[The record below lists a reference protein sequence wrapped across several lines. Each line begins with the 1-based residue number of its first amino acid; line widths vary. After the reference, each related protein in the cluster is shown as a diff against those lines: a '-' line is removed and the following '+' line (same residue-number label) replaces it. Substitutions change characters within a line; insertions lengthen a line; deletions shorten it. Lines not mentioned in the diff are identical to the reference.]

1 MEPECSLPHS
11 QVPATC
17 PYSNP
22 ARSSPYTP
30 HTTSWRSILIL
41 SSHLRLGLRRD
52 LILQSD
58 NIVYV
63 WYKSVGFLAI
73 SYGWAELSL
82 TKVNRIF
89 VYPVVNLQ
97 KLSYKKKSHSWTR
110 FHWSRKNKCVLNTCC
125 KRTKTILQDCFFF
138 PQFRWQAGVMVNL
151 KWGINY
157 RFIWRSKEPGATVRS
172 PSERYYSNQSI
183 LARLNIE
190 KLCIFNSVYITLL

>member
-1 MEPECSLPHS
+1 METECSLPHS

-22 ARSSPYTP
+22 ARCSPYTP
-30 HTTSWRSILIL
+30 HPISWRSLLIL

-97 KLSYKKKSHSWTR
+97 KLSYKKSHSWTR
-110 FHWSRKNKCVLNTCC
+110 FHWSRKPKYVLNLCYEKVSELTS
-125 KRTKTILQDCFFF
+125 KTGYF
-138 PQFRWQAGVMVNL
+138 PQNL
-151 KWGINY
+151 G
-157 RFIWRSKEPGATVRS
+157 G
-172 PSERYYSNQSI
+172 
-183 LARLNIE
+183 
-190 KLCIFNSVYITLL
+190 KLE